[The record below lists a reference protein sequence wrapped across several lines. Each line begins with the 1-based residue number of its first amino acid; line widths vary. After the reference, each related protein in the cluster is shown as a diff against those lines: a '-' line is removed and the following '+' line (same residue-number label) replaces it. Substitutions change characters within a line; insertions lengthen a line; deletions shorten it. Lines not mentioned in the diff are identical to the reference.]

1 MSNKSIARMGVPTDN
16 ATRLMPGLLFVTVV
30 LMTLLAALHSPQ
42 AQARSYDDLLA
53 AGTIRVAVYRD
64 FPPYAYEVEGEAKG
78 LDVDLARAIAEG
90 LGLKLELHWMI
101 ADENLD
107 DDLRNHV
114 WKGHYLARNEDGPML
129 KREVADVML
138 RVPYDREFA
147 YKVDPDGRVIND
159 LVHFFGPYQREHW
172 GLVYD
177 AERMEP
183 FENLAVFQYERVGV
197 EIDSL
202 PDFYLSSAFRGRL
215 RDNVEHYTSIHDA
228 LAAMD
233 SARVPAV
240 MGMRSQLQWGVSQ
253 LSRKAQM
260 LSADIP
266 FPNLTKRHWDVGMA
280 VKDAHRQLAYK
291 VEDIVDLMVK
301 SGRMEALYRAYGV
314 QYAKPDRYLI
324 KD

>member
-1 MSNKSIARMGVPTDN
+1 
-16 ATRLMPGLLFVTVV
+16 MPGLLLSVA
-30 LMTLLAALHSPQ
+30 LLVGLQLALINP
-42 AQARSYDDLLA
+42 AQARSYDDILA
-53 AGTIRVAVYRD
+53 AGRISVAVYRD
-64 FPPYAYEVEGEAKG
+64 FPPYAYEVDGKATG
-78 LDVDLARAIAEG
+78 LDVELAREIAAG
-90 LGLKLELHWMI
+90 LGVELDLHWMI

-114 WKGHYLARNEDGPML
+114 WKGHYLARIEDEPML
-129 KREVADVML
+129 RREVADVML

-177 AERMEP
+177 SQRMES

-215 RDNVEHYTSIHDA
+215 RNNVEHYSSTA
-228 LAAMD
+228 LALDAM
-233 SARVPAV
+233 AQGRVPAV
-240 MGMRSQLQWGVSQ
+240 MGMRSQLQWGVGGLAGSE
-253 LSRKAQM
+253 RIKT
-260 LSADIP
+260 ADIP

-280 VKDAHRQLAYK
+280 VKDAHRQLAYRI
-291 VEDIVDLMVK
+291 EDVIDQLVANGQMKALFGRFGVDY
-301 SGRMEALYRAYGV
+301 SR
-314 QYAKPDRYLI
+314 PDRYRVQ
-324 KD
+324 